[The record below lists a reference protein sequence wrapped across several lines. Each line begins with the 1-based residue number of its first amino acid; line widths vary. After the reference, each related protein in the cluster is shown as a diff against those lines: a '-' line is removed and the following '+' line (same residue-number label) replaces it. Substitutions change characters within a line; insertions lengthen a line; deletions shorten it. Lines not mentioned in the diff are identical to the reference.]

1 MCCGGQESMAFQQ
14 QRRVLPRASISLAQL
29 HDLYLTQGVAWGSV
43 ANGTLH
49 LSALAAI
56 ASVLFELT
64 QSTPT
69 SPLMLSHMTTALLVA
84 VPLPQGDVTVKF
96 LNVMFSQMAFG
107 LELHVSDATTR
118 PYLPEV

>member
-1 MCCGGQESMAFQQ
+1 MGARGEGDLSAETTCA
-14 QRRVLPRASISLAQL
+14 PRASISLAQQL

-56 ASVLFELT
+56 ASELFELT

-107 LELHVSDATTR
+107 LELHVRDATTR

>member
-1 MCCGGQESMAFQQ
+1 MP
-14 QRRVLPRASISLAQL
+14 RRTIISSARL
-29 HDLYLTQGVAWGSV
+29 HDLYLAHGVAWGSV
-43 ANGTLH
+43 AIGTLH

-64 QSTPT
+64 QSMPMP
-69 SPLMLSHMTTALLVA
+69 PLMLSHMMTAELLA

-107 LELHVSDATTR
+107 LELHVSEATTR